1 MRTKLSKE
9 KAENKSKIAEMD
21 RDFSKL
27 QKIIKVD
34 KPSEVLDKKEQLK
47 RTHEDL
53 EEQTKEL
60 DEQILKLTE
69 ILKANT
75 EEKNS
80 MLEDKNTYEQEEFQV
95 KNKKMNE
102 MGQSL
107 EE

>member
-34 KPSEVLDKKEQLK
+34 KPSEVLDKKEQRK
-47 RTHEDL
+47 RTHEDI